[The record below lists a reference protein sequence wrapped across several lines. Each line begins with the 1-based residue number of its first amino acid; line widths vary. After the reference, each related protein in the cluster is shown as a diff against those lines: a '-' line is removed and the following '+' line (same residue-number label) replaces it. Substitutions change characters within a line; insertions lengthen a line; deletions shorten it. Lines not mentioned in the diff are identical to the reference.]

1 MTNKIP
7 TFALDDFS
15 EKKAVFYIETQNDTK
30 TIPLHLP
37 YRTEYYGFGI
47 VVAGKGT
54 FNVNLE
60 NYQVQKGSI
69 LSIPPDAIKQWI
81 NRSDDLKTITI
92 FFTNSFF
99 SNYIQNKQRLDTLN
113 FFQLHTKHIIS
124 LTQEKSS
131 ILEKILYTIKD
142 KLNSNHQFSN
152 EIVANLLNVAF
163 YEYTIFYKDQTTT
176 KSTQLNRSEQ
186 IALEFK
192 KLVSQNF
199 IKERGVKFYAD
210 QLFISSK
217 HLTETISSETGKT
230 AGEWIT
236 ELVILEAKILLQDSN
251 LNIAQI
257 TNNLHFADQSTFGK
271 FFKNITGFSPL
282 AYRQTS

>member
-7 TFALDDFS
+7 TFSLDDFS
-15 EKKAVFYIETQNDTK
+15 EKKAVFYIETQNDIK